1 MIEPRC
7 LTEGRV
13 GHLCFRTASSAM
25 EKGFV
30 APGCIPT
37 MRGEGV
43 GGFRSMASLP
53 ARRRL
58 QLQPLLLVRGA
69 FACPAI
75 HPLSRPLPAA
85 PCIVRAQKHS
95 SRTTIYNA
103 GRAAAFPSALR
114 LATSRIAFSRSF
126 AVISGATSRTNS
138 AR

>member
-58 QLQPLLLVRGA
+58 QLQPLLRWFEELLRA
-69 FACPAI
+69 LLSILCRDLCP
-75 HPLSRPLPAA
+75 P
-85 PCIVRAQKHS
+85 
-95 SRTTIYNA
+95 
-103 GRAAAFPSALR
+103 R
-114 LATSRIAFSRSF
+114 LA
-126 AVISGATSRTNS
+126 
-138 AR
+138 